1 MSKEIIS
8 KIREVEAQAD
18 KIKKDAGEEAK
29 RRVQKAEVECKQQ
42 FEREVQRIERLNAQ
56 RIESTKNKS
65 SELIQGVRDD
75 ATVEANKMREAAE
88 FNMREA
94 IRFII
99 SGVTQQCQ

>member
-8 KIREVEAQAD
+8 KIREVETQAD
-18 KIKKDAGEEAK
+18 KIRKEAGEEAK
-29 RRVQKAEVECKQQ
+29 KRVQKAETDGKQQ
-42 FEREVQRIERLNAQ
+42 FEKEVQRIEKLNAQ

-75 ATVEANKMREAAE
+75 AVAEAEKMRDAAE